1 MLASEM
7 VFRRAGNVA
16 FAIMRC
22 TKLATGGSLSASL
35 SHCYRERE
43 THNADDARTPQN
55 THFGASSTV
64 DALTRMR
71 ELWPDKRRKDAVLA
85 VEYLFTASPEWWV
98 TTPQEQHEA
107 FFRRSLEW
115 LKEKYGSDRV
125 VTATVHR
132 DETSP
137 HLSAFVVPLTADGR
151 LSAKEFVG
159 NRRQLADDQT
169 SFANK
174 VADLGLSRGIEG
186 SQATHETIA
195 SYYGKIKNQP
205 SENVPRTAF
214 GHVRNDDYLKIE
226 NALADYRSREKAI
239 KKRESRLTILNSEI
253 NERLAQAKYDQEVA
267 EKDRESATK
276 AKTHQADRAYE
287 LRIENMKL
295 KGENTLLANENR
307 ALRSTI
313 HELEF
318 ALEKLNPPQVDR
330 GYDYD

>member
-1 MLASEM
+1 M
-7 VFRRAGNVA
+7 A

-22 TKLATGGSLSASL
+22 TKLATGGSLAASL

-55 THFGASSTV
+55 THFGASCTA

-71 ELWPDKRRKDAVLA
+71 ELWPEKRRKDAVLA
-85 VEYLFTASPEWWV
+85 VEYLFTASPEWWE
-98 TTPQEQHEA
+98 TSPPEQREE
-107 FFRRSLEW
+107 FFRHSLGW
-115 LKEKYGSDRV
+115 LKEKYGNDRV

-195 SYYGKIKNQP
+195 SYYGKINAP
-205 SENVPRTAF
+205 ASSNVPRTVM
-214 GHVRNDDYLKIE
+214 GNIRHDDYLKVE

-239 KKRESRLTILNSEI
+239 KKRELRLTVLNSEL
-253 NERLAQAKYDQEVA
+253 NERLVQAKHNQELA
-267 EKDRESATK
+267 ERDREWAEK
-276 AKTHQADRAYE
+276 AKTYQAERVGE
-287 LRIENMKL
+287 LVMENNRLKL
-295 KGENTLLANENR
+295 ENVHLIKENR
-307 ALRSTI
+307 SLTDAI
-313 HELEF
+313 HELEV
-318 ALEKLNPPQVDR
+318 ALKRLNTPQADR

>member
-1 MLASEM
+1 M
-7 VFRRAGNVA
+7 A

-22 TKLATGGSLSASL
+22 SKLATGGSLAASL

-71 ELWPDKRRKDAVLA
+71 ELWPQKRRKDAVLA
-85 VEYLFTASPEWWV
+85 VEYLFTASPEWW
-98 TTPQEQHEA
+98 TTASSEQQEE
-107 FFRRSLEW
+107 FFQRSLGW
-115 LKEKYGSDRV
+115 LNEKYGCDRV

-195 SYYGKIKNQP
+195 SFYGKIKGQP
-205 SENVPRTAF
+205 PENVSRTVF
-214 GHVRNDDYLKIE
+214 GHVRNDDYRRVE
-226 NALADYRSREKAI
+226 NALADYQSREKAI
-239 KKRESRLTILNSEI
+239 KKRESRLTVLNVEI
-253 NERLAQAKYDQEVA
+253 NELLAQAKHNQEIA
-267 EKDRESATK
+267 AKDRASAEQ
-276 AKTHQADRAYE
+276 AKTYQAERVGE
-287 LRIENMKL
+287 LVMENNRL
-295 KGENTLLANENR
+295 KVDNDYLTRENR
-307 ALRSTI
+307 SLRDSIHKLEIALKR
-313 HELEF
+313 
-318 ALEKLNPPQVDR
+318 LNPPQADR

>member
-1 MLASEM
+1 
-7 VFRRAGNVA
+7 
-16 FAIMRC
+16 MRC
-22 TKLATGGSLSASL
+22 TKLATGGSLAASL

-55 THFGASSTV
+55 THFGASSTAE
-64 DALTRMR
+64 ALTRMR
-71 ELWPDKRRKDAVLA
+71 ELWPEKRRKDAVLA
-85 VEYLFTASPEWWV
+85 VEYLFTASPEWWE
-98 TTPQEQHEA
+98 TSPPEQREE
-107 FFRRSLEW
+107 FFRRSLGW

-169 SFANK
+169 SFANR
-174 VADLGLSRGIEG
+174 VADLGLNRGIEG

-195 SYYGKIKNQP
+195 SYYGKINAP
-205 SENVPRTAF
+205 TSSHVSRTVM
-214 GHVRNDDYLKIE
+214 GNIRHDDYLKIE

-239 KKRESRLTILNSEI
+239 KKRELRLTALNNEL
-253 NERLAQAKYDQEVA
+253 NERLVQTKHNQELA
-267 EKDRESATK
+267 ERDREWAEK
-276 AKTHQADRAYE
+276 AKTYQAKRVGE
-287 LRIENMKL
+287 LVMENNRL
-295 KGENTLLANENR
+295 KVENDCLTRENKSLID
-307 ALRSTI
+307 AI
-313 HELEF
+313 HELEVS
-318 ALEKLNPPQVDR
+318 LKRLNTPQADR

>member
-1 MLASEM
+1 
-7 VFRRAGNVA
+7 
-16 FAIMRC
+16 MRC
-22 TKLATGGSLSASL
+22 TKLATGGSLAASL

-55 THFGASSTV
+55 THFGASSTA

-71 ELWPDKRRKDAVLA
+71 DLWPEKRRKDAVLA
-85 VEYLFTASPEWWV
+85 VEYLFTASPEWWE
-98 TTPQEQHEA
+98 TTLPEQREE
-107 FFRRSLEW
+107 FFRRSVEW

-174 VADLGLSRGIEG
+174 VADLGLNRGIEG

-195 SYYGKIKNQP
+195 SYYGKINSP
-205 SENVPRTAF
+205 TSSHAPRTVM
-214 GHVRNDDYLKIE
+214 GNIRYDDYLKVE

-239 KKRESRLTILNSEI
+239 KKRELRLTVLNSEL
-253 NERLAQAKYDQEVA
+253 NERLVQAKHSQELA
-267 EKDRESATK
+267 ERNREWAEK
-276 AKTHQADRAYE
+276 AKTYQAERVGE
-287 LRIENMKL
+287 LVMENNRL
-295 KGENTLLANENR
+295 KVENDCLAKENR
-307 ALRSTI
+307 SLIDAI
-313 HELEF
+313 HEMEV
-318 ALEKLNPPQVDR
+318 ALKRLNSPQADR

>member
-1 MLASEM
+1 M
-7 VFRRAGNVA
+7 A

-22 TKLATGGSLSASL
+22 TKLATGGSLAASL

-43 THNADDARTPQN
+43 THNAYDARTPQN
-55 THFGASSTV
+55 THFGANSTA
-64 DALTRMR
+64 DAMTRMR
-71 ELWPDKRRKDAVLA
+71 ELWPEKRRKDAVLA
-85 VEYLFTASPEWWV
+85 IEYLFTASPEWWK
-98 TTPQEQHEA
+98 TTPPEQQEV
-107 FFRRSLEW
+107 FFRRSLGW

-174 VADLGLSRGIEG
+174 VADLGLIRGIEG

-205 SENVPRTAF
+205 HESVSRTVF
-214 GHVRNDDYLKIE
+214 GHVRSDDYLRVE
-226 NALADYRSREKAI
+226 SALANYRSREKAI
-239 KKRESRLTILNSEI
+239 KKRESRLTALNSEI
-253 NERLAQAKYDQEVA
+253 NERLAQAKHSQELA
-267 EKDRESATK
+267 ERDRVWAEK
-276 AKTHQADRAYE
+276 AKTYQAERVGE
-287 LRIENMKL
+287 LVMENNRLKVEKDYLNKENKSLRDSIHKL
-295 KGENTLLANENR
+295 EV
-307 ALRSTI
+307 ALK
-313 HELEF
+313 
-318 ALEKLNPPQVDR
+318 KLNTPQADR

>member
-1 MLASEM
+1 MLASET
-7 VFRRAGNVA
+7 VFKKAGNVA

-22 TKLATGGSLSASL
+22 TKLATGGSLAASL

-43 THNADDARTPQN
+43 THNADDARTPKN
-55 THFGASSTV
+55 THFGASSSS

-71 ELWPDKRRKDAVLA
+71 ELWPEKRRKDAVLA
-85 VEYLFTASPEWWV
+85 VEYLFTASPEWWE
-98 TTPQEQHEA
+98 TTPPEQRAE
-107 FFRRSLEW
+107 FFRRSVRW

-169 SFANK
+169 SFANT

-195 SYYGKIKNQP
+195 SYYGKIKNKP
-205 SENVPRTAF
+205 PENVSKTLL
-214 GHVRNDDYLKIE
+214 GHVRHEDYLKVE
-226 NALADYRSREKAI
+226 NALEAYKIREKAI
-239 KKRESRLTILNSEI
+239 KDRESRLTVLTSELHERQKQTKHDQDLAARDREWAIQARTYQAERVGELVMENNRLKVERTRLI
-253 NERLAQAKYDQEVA
+253 NENQ
-267 EKDRESATK
+267 S
-276 AKTHQADRAYE
+276 
-287 LRIENMKL
+287 
-295 KGENTLLANENR
+295 
-307 ALRSTI
+307 LRSTI
-313 HELEF
+313 HEMKI
-318 ALEKLNPPQVDR
+318 ALEQLNPSPDDR

>member
-1 MLASEM
+1 M
-7 VFRRAGNVA
+7 A

-22 TKLATGGSLSASL
+22 TKLATGGSLAASL

-55 THFGASSTV
+55 THFGASSTA

-71 ELWPDKRRKDAVLA
+71 ELWPEKRRKDAVLA
-85 VEYLFTASPEWWV
+85 VEYLFTASPEWWK
-98 TTPQEQHEA
+98 TSPPEQREE
-107 FFRRSLEW
+107 FFRRSLGW

-169 SFANK
+169 SFANR
-174 VADLGLSRGIEG
+174 VADLGLNRGIEG

-195 SYYGKIKNQP
+195 SYYGKINAP
-205 SENVPRTAF
+205 TSSHVPRTVM
-214 GHVRNDDYLKIE
+214 GNIRNDDYLKVE
-226 NALADYRSREKAI
+226 NALADYRSREKEI
-239 KKRESRLTILNSEI
+239 KKRELRLTVLNNEI
-253 NERLAQAKYDQEVA
+253 NERLVQTKHNQELAERDREWA
-267 EKDRESATK
+267 EK
-276 AKTHQADRAYE
+276 AKKYQAERVGE
-287 LRIENMKL
+287 LVMENNRL
-295 KGENTLLANENR
+295 KVENKCLTRENR
-307 ALRSTI
+307 SLIDAI
-313 HELEF
+313 HELEV
-318 ALEKLNPPQVDR
+318 ALKRLNTPQADR